1 MLCLLRVDC
10 DIDRAVETSVLSSF
24 SNSGQICLCGSRIL
38 VEESIYDRFLESF
51 LAKVQTN
58 VKLGDPT
65 DPKTTMGPV
74 TSFQHLSK
82 IESMVATAVAEGGK
96 ILLGGKR
103 PTGEFASTG
112 AFFEP
117 TVIAGLGQSCSTI
130 QEEIFG
136 PVVTIQSF
144 RDEAEALSLANG
156 VRYGLASSLWTSNLE
171 RAHRFAQSIEAGIV
185 WVNSWLVRDLST
197 PFGGIKDSGI
207 GREGGAHSLEFFSEA
222 KNIYIHLPRPTPPN
236 V

>member
-1 MLCLLRVDC
+1 M
-10 DIDRAVETSVLSSF
+10 
-24 SNSGQICLCGSRIL
+24 
-38 VEESIYDRFLESF
+38 EESLYDRFLEAF
-51 LAKVQTN
+51 LAKIKTN

-65 DPKTTMGPV
+65 DPATTMGPV
-74 TSFQHLSK
+74 TSFPHLTK

-96 ILLGGKR
+96 VLIGGKR
-103 PTGEFASTG
+103 PTGAFATNG
-112 AFFEP
+112 AYFEP
-117 TVIAGLGQSCSTI
+117 TVISGLQQCCSTV

-136 PVVTIQSF
+136 PVVSIQSF
-144 RDEAEALSLANG
+144 KDEAEALELANG

-171 RAHRFAQSIEAGIV
+171 RAHRFAQSIESGIV

-222 KNIYIHLPRPTPPN
+222 KNIYIHLPRPTPPAI
-236 V
+236 